1 MTAKDRARMRRLELE
16 NEELRRHNATH
27 IRVFRDQALK
37 LVELRATLQL
47 LREILQEPAHDPST
61 T

>member
-1 MTAKDRARMRRLELE
+1 MTAKDRARMRRLALE
-16 NEELRRHNATH
+16 NEELRRHNDTH
-27 IRVFRDQALK
+27 IRVFRDQALE
-37 LVELRATLQL
+37 LIELRATVQL